1 MASEVN
7 RFTNYN
13 TAIQQN
19 VTQQFLQNELLALM
33 NLKYICYEKE
43 ARPQR
48 LPAVWFYFTGI
59 LQKAKL

>member
-1 MASEVN
+1 
-7 RFTNYN
+7 
-13 TAIQQN
+13 
-19 VTQQFLQNELLALM
+19 M

-59 LQKAKL
+59 PKGKTVEIETTDHWLPGAGKRLR